1 MRRVGLVLSGGLFW
15 IGCHSAVVSTHAEPP
30 AEPDAGATDTQTK
43 TTFAI
48 DSVRF
53 GESGNGKLVGAAW
66 RSLGYDLDGK
76 LTTKD
81 STGVCT
87 LAAGAPKTDQVDGD
101 GGIDNS
107 FAANVIALIV
117 SGLSPWQGP
126 EVIVTDVETAAIQQG
141 RFTLQIQ
148 VQGLSEDP
156 AQTAL
161 GLRVATF
168 ASDALGSVPAFDSTT
183 DWPVLDQSVEDENTV
198 ASGAVVRFEDAYV
211 TGGTLVAGM
220 SSRITLPFRLIVNE
234 IPITLA
240 VHSAILTF
248 DHVDAASA
256 ANGVLAGVLDVNEM
270 IDAIRGFV
278 EVNNGRAFCGS
289 AFDGI
294 AQQLAQSADILV
306 DRYNAP
312 GIPCDGVSIAIGF
325 HATRVANPT
334 QVAAM
339 PTPPPSLCDDGGA
352 LDGAPDGGDAGLD

>member
-1 MRRVGLVLSGGLFW
+1 MRRVGLVLSAGLFW

-30 AEPDAGATDTQTK
+30 AEPDAGATDTLTM

-53 GESGNGKLVGAAW
+53 GESDNGKIVAAW

-81 STGVCT
+81 STDVCT
-87 LAAGAPKTDQVDGD
+87 LTTGAPKLVQADGD

-107 FAANVIALIV
+107 FAATVMPLIV
-117 SGLSPWQGP
+117 SGLSPNQGP

-148 VQGLSEDP
+148 VQGLSQDP

-183 DWPVLDQSVEDENTV
+183 DWPVLDQSVEDGKTM

-220 SSRITLPFRLIVNE
+220 SSRLTVPFRFIVNE
-234 IPITLA
+234 LPITLA
-240 VHSAILTF
+240 IHGAILTF

-256 ANGVLAGVLDVNEM
+256 ANGVLAGVLDVNEL

-278 EVNNGRAFCGS
+278 DVNNGRELCGS

-294 AQQLAQSADILV
+294 AQQLAESADILV

-334 QVAAM
+334 QVAAT
-339 PTPPPSLCDDGGA
+339 PTPPRSLCDDGGTP
-352 LDGAPDGGDAGLD
+352 DGATAGGDAGLD